1 MDTKT
6 AQQGDCCVMNSF
18 IHILKQSVV
27 WPMYPVGAT
36 SLLLLVGATLLLS
49 GSKKAG
55 TFFILA
61 AGILLFVFC
70 LPWTGFTLLHRLE
83 AEAGSYGDPARLRAA
98 GVRYIVVLNNG
109 LASTSRLLE
118 GIRLWREMPDTK
130 LVLSRRTLN
139 SVDARAGDLRFFG
152 VPREALLILE
162 PQALDTADEVARFK
176 PIIGSE
182 PFALVTSAFHMPR
195 AVQLFRAKG
204 ARPIPCPCEFDN
216 SRLSTYELFI
226 PSFGSLEYSKLALH
240 EYYGRLFYWIKGLA
254 PSSFE

>member
-1 MDTKT
+1 MDTKM

-18 IHILKQSVV
+18 IHILKNSIV

-36 SLLLLVGATLLLS
+36 FVLLLVGATLLLT

-61 AGILLFVFC
+61 AGIVLFVFS

-83 AEAGSYGDPARLRAA
+83 AEAGSSGDPARLRAA

-118 GIRLWREMPDTK
+118 GIRLWHEMPNTK

-139 SVDARAGDLRFFG
+139 SVDARAGDLLHFG

-176 PIIGSE
+176 PIVGRE

-216 SRLSTYELFI
+216 SRLSTYQLFV
-226 PSFGSLEYSKLALH
+226 PSFSNLEYSKLALH
-240 EYYGRLFYWIKGLA
+240 EYYGRLFYWIKGLTL
-254 PSSFE
+254 SSSE